1 MSQNDAKEIDIEST
15 CGGNEQQNLQLQV
28 HTQLQRNPLSWY
40 GNDILSIIVSI
51 SRVVLLE
58 VSVLE

>member
-51 SRVVLLE
+51 SRVDRMY
-58 VSVLE
+58 